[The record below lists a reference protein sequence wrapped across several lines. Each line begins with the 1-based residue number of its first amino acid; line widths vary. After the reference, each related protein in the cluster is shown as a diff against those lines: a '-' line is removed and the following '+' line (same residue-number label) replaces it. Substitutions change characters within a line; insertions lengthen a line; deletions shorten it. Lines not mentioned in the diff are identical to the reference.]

1 MATVLHKSIVRSIA
15 SAFDTLSALMKAPVG
30 DEGAI
35 GNAKQAATRLGQLD
49 PEIQAAYH
57 EALVTAVLVA
67 PVPVIPLVTPLLEP
81 QKEAANPANPDLS
94 VTEEKILVET
104 EVE

>member
-1 MATVLHKSIVRSIA
+1 MKS
-15 SAFDTLSALMKAPVG
+15 PVG

-35 GNAKQAATRLGQLD
+35 SNAKQAAVRLGYLD
-49 PEIQAAYH
+49 STIQAAYH
-57 EALVTAVLVA
+57 EAIVTAVLVA

-81 QKEAANPANPDLS
+81 QKKPANPDLS
-94 VTEEKILVET
+94 VTQEKILVET